1 MSLVGKKTSIK
12 PSFGDHLKISFKSK
26 ALCVRYRTVTFLKS
40 ITLLLVV
47 AIANPICCCLAFGEM
62 DLETSASTVT
72 DAHACCYL
80 DDQMDPENGQHSQ
93 DSGDCYHEDSNLL
106 KINETGPDILSNLAD
121 PLRQNYAYLAIF
133 NSHESSISRLY
144 QMADYHSFDT
154 LSPGSRTSRTYCVFL
169 L

>member
-1 MSLVGKKTSIK
+1 
-12 PSFGDHLKISFKSK
+12 
-26 ALCVRYRTVTFLKS
+26 
-40 ITLLLVV
+40 
-47 AIANPICCCLAFGEM
+47 M

-106 KINETGPDILSNLAD
+106 KINDTGPDILSNLAD